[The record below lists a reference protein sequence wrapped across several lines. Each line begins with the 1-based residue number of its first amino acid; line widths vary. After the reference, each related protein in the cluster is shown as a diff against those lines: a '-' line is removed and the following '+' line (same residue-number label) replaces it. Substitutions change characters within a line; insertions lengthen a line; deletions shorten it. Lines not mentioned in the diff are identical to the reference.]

1 MEGDDMTQEQR
12 GTARREEILQ
22 AAARVG
28 TRQHR
33 LEWAVR
39 FAQEDVGALSPG
51 QRLDRRLEVLAFL
64 MLSSGIGGH
73 PEAIA
78 LPTDAEM
85 QTIQQDFTRIID
97 ATLHQQRIDLGQHN
111 VSTQLIWMPGPRG
124 IRPKPR
130 YVEIPEPGME
140 PRETYYARRG
150 MARLVAEMYDEG
162 RRIKVCDAPKPRTRA
177 AERCGRRFVGRPNQT
192 YCSPACRNLAN
203 TRATRAKRQ
212 QKRRRRTSGKE

>member
-1 MEGDDMTQEQR
+1 MTQEQR
-12 GTARREEILQ
+12 GTARMEEIHQ

-39 FAQEDVGALSPG
+39 FAQEDIGALSPG
-51 QRLDRRLEVLAFL
+51 QRLDHRLEVLAFL
-64 MLSSGIGGH
+64 MLSSGIGGN
-73 PEAIA
+73 PEVID

-97 ATLHQQRIDLGQHN
+97 ATLQQQPIDLGQHR
-111 VSTQLIWMPGPRG
+111 VSTHLIWMPGPRG

-130 YVEIPEPGME
+130 FVEVPEPGME

-150 MARLVAEMYDEG
+150 MAQLVAEMYDEG
-162 RRIKVCDAPKPRTRA
+162 RSIKVCDAPKPRARG
-177 AERCGRRFVGRPNQT
+177 AERCGQKFVGRPNQT

-203 TRATRAKRQ
+203 TRATRAKQ
-212 QKRRRRTSGKE
+212 PQNGRRRKP

>member
-1 MEGDDMTQEQR
+1 MAPEQQV
-12 GTARREEILQ
+12 TARMEEIHQ
-22 AAARVG
+22 AAARIG
-28 TRQHR
+28 ARQHR

-64 MLSSGIGGH
+64 LFSSGIGGN
-73 PEAIA
+73 PEAID

-97 ATLHQQRIDLGQHN
+97 ATLQQQPVDLGQHR

-124 IRPKPR
+124 IRLKPR
-130 YVEIPEPGME
+130 FVEVPERGTE

-150 MARLVAEMYDEG
+150 MARLIAEVYDEG
-162 RRIKVCDAPKPRTRA
+162 RRIKVCDAPRPRARA

-203 TRATRAKRQ
+203 TRATRAKPQ
-212 QKRRRRTSGKE
+212 HKRRRRTSGEG